1 MGNNLHKINMHR
13 YIILEIIN
21 IKRVNNKIKIS
32 LRRFNTAQ
40 VISSEEF
47 NNLVEH
53 IEGIAVVDFFAT
65 WCGPCKML
73 APVFQ
78 EVANEFEGKAD
89 FYKIDIDASLDI
101 ARQFSVS
108 TVPTVIIFRN
118 GEPIERLVGFMPKE
132 NLASKIK
139 EYI

>member
-1 MGNNLHKINMHR
+1 M
-13 YIILEIIN
+13 
-21 IKRVNNKIKIS
+21 IKIYNKDTNFEEEI
-32 LRRFNTAQ
+32 REGK
-40 VISSEEF
+40 VI
-47 NNLVEH
+47 
-53 IEGIAVVDFFAT
+53 VDFFAT

>member
-1 MGNNLHKINMHR
+1 M
-13 YIILEIIN
+13 
-21 IKRVNNKIKIS
+21 
-32 LRRFNTAQ
+32 AQ
-40 VISSEEF
+40 VINSEEF

-53 IEGIAVVDFFAT
+53 TEGIAVVDFFAT

-78 EVANEFEGKAD
+78 EVGNELDGKAKL
-89 FYKIDIDASLDI
+89 YKIDIDASLDI

-108 TVPTVIIFRN
+108 TVPTIIIFRN

-132 NLASKIK
+132 NLLSKIR

>member
-1 MGNNLHKINMHR
+1 M
-13 YIILEIIN
+13 
-21 IKRVNNKIKIS
+21 
-32 LRRFNTAQ
+32 AQ
-40 VISSEEF
+40 VINSEEF
-47 NNLVEH
+47 NNLVENT
-53 IEGIAVVDFFAT
+53 EGIAVVDFFAT

-78 EVANEFEGKAD
+78 EVGNEFEEKAD
-89 FYKIDIDASLDI
+89 FYKVDIDESLDI

-132 NLASKIK
+132 NLAAKIK
-139 EYI
+139 DIYKK

>member
-1 MGNNLHKINMHR
+1 MAK
-13 YIILEIIN
+13 IIN
-21 IKRVNNKIKIS
+21 TSQFRGSV
-32 LRRFNTAQ
+32 
-40 VISSEEF
+40 EE
-47 NNLVEH
+47 NQGVV
-53 IEGIAVVDFFAT
+53 VVDFFAT

>member
-1 MGNNLHKINMHR
+1 M
-13 YIILEIIN
+13 
-21 IKRVNNKIKIS
+21 
-32 LRRFNTAQ
+32 AQ

-47 NNLVEH
+47 NNLVQNT
-53 IEGIAVVDFFAT
+53 EGIAVVDFFAT

-78 EVANEFEGKAD
+78 EVGNEFEEKAD
-89 FYKIDIDASLDI
+89 FYKVDIDESLDI

-132 NLASKIK
+132 NLAAKIK
-139 EYI
+139 EYL

>member
-1 MGNNLHKINMHR
+1 M
-13 YIILEIIN
+13 
-21 IKRVNNKIKIS
+21 
-32 LRRFNTAQ
+32 AQ
-40 VISSEEF
+40 VINSEEF
-47 NNLVEH
+47 NNLVENT
-53 IEGIAVVDFFAT
+53 EGIAVVDFFST

-78 EVANEFEGKAD
+78 EVGNEFEEKAD
-89 FYKIDIDASLDI
+89 FYKVDIDESLDI

-132 NLASKIK
+132 NLAAKIK

>member
-1 MGNNLHKINMHR
+1 M
-13 YIILEIIN
+13 
-21 IKRVNNKIKIS
+21 
-32 LRRFNTAQ
+32 AQ

-53 IEGIAVVDFFAT
+53 VEGIAVVDFFAT

-78 EVANEFEGKAD
+78 EVGNELDGKAN
-89 FYKIDIDASLDI
+89 FYKIDIDQSLDI

-108 TVPTVIIFRN
+108 TVPTIIIFRN
-118 GEPIERLVGFMPKE
+118 GEPVERLVGFMPKE
-132 NLASKIK
+132 NLASKIR

>member
-1 MGNNLHKINMHR
+1 M
-13 YIILEIIN
+13 
-21 IKRVNNKIKIS
+21 
-32 LRRFNTAQ
+32 AQ

-73 APVFQ
+73 AP
-78 EVANEFEGKAD
+78 
-89 FYKIDIDASLDI
+89 
-101 ARQFSVS
+101 FSVS

>member
-1 MGNNLHKINMHR
+1 M
-13 YIILEIIN
+13 
-21 IKRVNNKIKIS
+21 
-32 LRRFNTAQ
+32 AQ

-53 IEGIAVVDFFAT
+53 VEGIAVVDFFAT

-78 EVANEFEGKAD
+78 EVGNELDGKAK

-101 ARQFSVS
+101 ASQFSVS
-108 TVPTVIIFRN
+108 TVPTIIIFRN
-118 GEPIERLVGFMPKE
+118 GEPVERLVGFMPKE
-132 NLASKIK
+132 NLLSKIR

>member
-1 MGNNLHKINMHR
+1 M
-13 YIILEIIN
+13 
-21 IKRVNNKIKIS
+21 
-32 LRRFNTAQ
+32 AQ

-78 EVANEFEGKAD
+78 ELANEFEGKAD

>member
-1 MGNNLHKINMHR
+1 M
-13 YIILEIIN
+13 
-21 IKRVNNKIKIS
+21 
-32 LRRFNTAQ
+32 AQ

-108 TVPTVIIFRN
+108 TVPTVI
-118 GEPIERLVGFMPKE
+118 ERLVGFMPKE

>member
-1 MGNNLHKINMHR
+1 MNENVLNLNNFKDEINNTDKIVL
-13 YIILEIIN
+13 I
-21 IKRVNNKIKIS
+21 
-32 LRRFNTAQ
+32 
-40 VISSEEF
+40 
-47 NNLVEH
+47 
-53 IEGIAVVDFFAT
+53 DFYAD

>member
-1 MGNNLHKINMHR
+1 MSEKELDSGNFNEEIN
-13 YIILEIIN
+13 
-21 IKRVNNKIKIS
+21 
-32 LRRFNTAQ
+32 NT
-40 VISSEEF
+40 EK
-47 NNLVEH
+47 LVL
-53 IEGIAVVDFFAT
+53 VDFYAT

-78 EVANEFEGKAD
+78 EVANDFEGKAD

-108 TVPTVIIFRN
+108 TVPTVIVFRN

>member
-1 MGNNLHKINMHR
+1 M
-13 YIILEIIN
+13 
-21 IKRVNNKIKIS
+21 
-32 LRRFNTAQ
+32 AQ

-139 EYI
+139 EYIYKIEKLYKVNASFVEFFYFILNCGYFKHYY

>member
-1 MGNNLHKINMHR
+1 MAKI
-13 YIILEIIN
+13 
-21 IKRVNNKIKIS
+21 IK
-32 LRRFNTAQ
+32 T
-40 VISSEEF
+40 SEFRSE
-47 NNLVEH
+47 VE
-53 IEGIAVVDFFAT
+53 EKQGVVVVDFFAT

-89 FYKIDIDASLDI
+89 FYKIDIDVSLDI

>member
-1 MGNNLHKINMHR
+1 M
-13 YIILEIIN
+13 
-21 IKRVNNKIKIS
+21 
-32 LRRFNTAQ
+32 AQ
-40 VISSEEF
+40 VINSEEF
-47 NNLVEH
+47 NYLVQH
-53 IEGIAVVDFFAT
+53 TEGIAVVDFFAT

-78 EVANEFEGKAD
+78 EVGNELEGKAN

-132 NLASKIK
+132 NLLSKIR

>member
-1 MGNNLHKINMHR
+1 M
-13 YIILEIIN
+13 
-21 IKRVNNKIKIS
+21 
-32 LRRFNTAQ
+32 AQ

-47 NNLVEH
+47 NNLVEYV
-53 IEGIAVVDFFAT
+53 EEVVVVDFFAT

-78 EVANEFEGKAD
+78 EVANEFEGKVK
-89 FYKIDIDASLDI
+89 FYKIDIDESLDI

-118 GEPIERLVGFMPKE
+118 GEPLERLVGFMPKE
-132 NLASKIK
+132 NLVSKIK

>member
-1 MGNNLHKINMHR
+1 M
-13 YIILEIIN
+13 
-21 IKRVNNKIKIS
+21 
-32 LRRFNTAQ
+32 AQ

-47 NNLVEH
+47 NNLVQNA
-53 IEGIAVVDFFAT
+53 EGVAVVDFFAT

-78 EVANEFEGKAD
+78 EVGNEFEEKAD
-89 FYKIDIDASLDI
+89 FYKIDIDQSLDI

-108 TVPTVIIFRN
+108 TVPTVIIFKN
-118 GEPIERLVGFMPKE
+118 GEEVERLVGFMPKE
-132 NLASKIK
+132 NLAAKVK

>member
-1 MGNNLHKINMHR
+1 M
-13 YIILEIIN
+13 
-21 IKRVNNKIKIS
+21 
-32 LRRFNTAQ
+32 AQ
-40 VISSEEF
+40 VINSEEF

-53 IEGIAVVDFFAT
+53 VEGIAVVDFFAT

-78 EVANEFEGKAD
+78 EVGNELEGKAK
-89 FYKIDIDASLDI
+89 FYKIDIDESLDI

-108 TVPTVIIFRN
+108 TVPTIIIFRN

-132 NLASKIK
+132 NLLSKIR

>member
-1 MGNNLHKINMHR
+1 M
-13 YIILEIIN
+13 
-21 IKRVNNKIKIS
+21 
-32 LRRFNTAQ
+32 AQ

-53 IEGIAVVDFFAT
+53 VEGIAVVDFFAT

-78 EVANEFEGKAD
+78 EVGNELEGKAK
-89 FYKIDIDASLDI
+89 FYKIDIDESLDI
-101 ARQFSVS
+101 ARQFNVS
-108 TVPTVIIFRN
+108 TVPTIIIFRN
-118 GEPIERLVGFMPKE
+118 GEPVERLVGFMPKE

>member
-1 MGNNLHKINMHR
+1 M
-13 YIILEIIN
+13 
-21 IKRVNNKIKIS
+21 
-32 LRRFNTAQ
+32 AQ
-40 VISSEEF
+40 VISSDEF
-47 NNLVEH
+47 NNLVDN

-78 EVANEFEGKAD
+78 EVGNELEGKAK
-89 FYKIDIDASLDI
+89 FYKIDIDESLDI

-108 TVPTVIIFRN
+108 TVPTVIIFKN
-118 GEPIERLVGFMPKE
+118 GEPVERLVGFMPKE

>member
-1 MGNNLHKINMHR
+1 M
-13 YIILEIIN
+13 
-21 IKRVNNKIKIS
+21 
-32 LRRFNTAQ
+32 AQ
-40 VISSEEF
+40 VINSEEF
-47 NNLVEH
+47 NNLVENT
-53 IEGIAVVDFFAT
+53 EGIAVVDFFAT

-78 EVANEFEGKAD
+78 EVGNEFEEKAD
-89 FYKIDIDASLDI
+89 IYKVDIDESLDI

-132 NLASKIK
+132 NLAAKIK